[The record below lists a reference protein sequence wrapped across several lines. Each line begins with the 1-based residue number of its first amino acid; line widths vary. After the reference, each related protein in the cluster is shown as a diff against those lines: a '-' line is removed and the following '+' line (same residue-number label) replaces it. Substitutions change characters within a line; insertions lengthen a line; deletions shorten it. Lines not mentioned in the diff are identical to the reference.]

1 MTSTPLRHLPN
12 LITGVRLVLV
22 IPVCLAL
29 LQHHYMLALGL
40 FFVAGASD
48 ALDGFLA
55 RTFGWFSRFGAIADP
70 LADKLLLVMTFVTL
84 TYVGELPLWLTA
96 TVLGRDLVILVGA
109 LTYHWCL
116 GPYQMQ
122 PTLLGKL
129 STFTQIT
136 YVLVVIC
143 NLAGIAMP
151 DWSLAQG
158 QWLVAFVAFL
168 SGLHYTVLW
177 GHRFFRGLRQRRRED
192 M

>member
-116 GPYQMQ
+116 GPYQMH

-136 YVLVVIC
+136 FVLVVIC

-151 DWSLAQG
+151 PWSLSQG
-158 QWLVAFVAFL
+158 QWLVALVAFV
-168 SGLHYTVLW
+168 SGLHYTLLW
-177 GHRFFRGLRQRRRED
+177 GTRFFTGLSRRQREE
-192 M
+192 